1 MSCITVGSVLGSR
14 RKVVT
19 GPLSP
24 CRTVSTWCWR
34 MGWGGSIAH
43 MWSKVTTR
51 WGWRAGHSPDC
62 RWATSPGTC
71 PHPGRRHAPI
81 LFISNPEHF
90 FCSSK
95 LMHKHYY
102 CLYNF
107 VTKRESIP
115 VCRSIE
121 HSRGSPESKECL
133 GIDIQDQACTRLL
146 CPVSSKPAG
155 PIPATQ
161 HLSHHC
167 GWPHSWGGG
176 EAGPPQVRLTSN
188 LPYGNWENKIVRTLA
203 TMKCQ
208 TN

>member
-95 LMHKHYY
+95 LMQKHYY

-115 VCRSIE
+115 VCTSIE
-121 HSRGSPESKECL
+121 YSCGSPGSKECL
-133 GIDIQDQACTRLL
+133 GMDIQDHPTHQEHLMHFQATY
-146 CPVSSKPAG
+146 
-155 PIPATQ
+155 
-161 HLSHHC
+161 
-167 GWPHSWGGG
+167 
-176 EAGPPQVRLTSN
+176 EADFR
-188 LPYGNWENKIVRTLA
+188 
-203 TMKCQ
+203 
-208 TN
+208 

>member
-81 LFISNPEHF
+81 LFIS
-90 FCSSK
+90 
-95 LMHKHYY
+95 
-102 CLYNF
+102 
-107 VTKRESIP
+107 
-115 VCRSIE
+115 
-121 HSRGSPESKECL
+121 
-133 GIDIQDQACTRLL
+133 CTRLL

-176 EAGPPQVRLTSN
+176 EAGPPQVRLASN
-188 LPYGNWENKIVRTLA
+188 LPYGNWENKSVRTLA